1 MANNFYNPSN
11 PWLYNG
17 SSTGAMNNMSGQM
30 NQNNLQAQTP
40 GYAGFNN
47 FQRPPMASMMPGRIV
62 ASADEIVPQEV
73 PMDGSVS
80 LFPQNDYSCIYAKT
94 WTKEGTIATLKFVPE
109 QPQNEEPKK
118 SPLEMRLDSIE
129 QKLDAMTRQ
138 MFNRPRNY
146 QKRNN
151 NQSKKKEETPTE

>member
-1 MANNFYNPSN
+1 MAINNFYGNNPSN
-11 PWLYNG
+11 PWLANG
-17 SSTGAMNNMSGQM
+17 AGAVNNTAGQI

-47 FQRPPMASMMPGRIV
+47 FQRPAMPVSIPGHLV
-62 ASADEIVPQEV
+62 TNENEIMPQEV

-94 WTKEGTIATLKFVPE
+94 WTKEGTIATVKFIPE
-109 QPQNEEPKK
+109 QPQNGEPQK

-151 NQSKKKEETPTE
+151 SNPKKKEGEE

>member
-11 PWLYNG
+11 PWMYNG
-17 SSTGAMNNMSGQM
+17 NGGTANASAGQM

-47 FQRPPMASMMPGRIV
+47 FQRPVISASIPGHLV
-62 ASADEIVPQEV
+62 TNENEIMPQEV

-109 QPQNEEPKK
+109 QPQNEEPQK
-118 SPLEMRLDSIE
+118 SPLEMRLESIE
-129 QKLDAMTRQ
+129 QKLDTMTRQ
-138 MFNRPRNY
+138 MFNKPRNF

-151 NQSKKKEETPTE
+151 PYPKKKEGEE

>member
-1 MANNFYNPSN
+1 MSNNFYNPSN
-11 PWLYNG
+11 PWLYHG
-17 SSTGAMNNMSGQM
+17 SSTGAMNNTTGQM

-47 FQRPPMASMMPGRIV
+47 FQRPAMPASIPGRMV
-62 ASADEIVPQEV
+62 TNADEIVPQEV

-94 WTKEGTIATLKFVPE
+94 WTKEGTIATMKFVPE
-109 QPQNEEPKK
+109 QPQNGEPKK
-118 SPLEMRLDSIE
+118 SPLEERLDRIDQQLESLNK
-129 QKLDAMTRQ
+129 KL
-138 MFNRPRNY
+138 NKPRNF

-151 NQSKKKEETPTE
+151 PYPKKKEGEE